1 MSETHWKKLINPD
14 YLGAYSLDPGK
25 DMILTIKQVRKEMIT
40 GTDGKKEECIV
51 CYWQEDQ
58 KPMILN
64 VTNCK
69 MIAKLLKTPYI
80 EHWAGHRIQIGA
92 EIVSAFGEKVEAL
105 RVRKALPE
113 EVKVACEECGQFIQ
127 PAFNMSASQLAAYTK
142 KKYGKTLCAE
152 CAKEKKEAEQSG
164 SDK

>member
-25 DMILTIKQVRKEMIT
+25 DMILTIRQVNKEMVT
-40 GTDGKKEECIV
+40 GADGKKEECIV
-51 CYWQEDQ
+51 CYWQEEQ

-80 EHWAGHRIQIGA
+80 ERWAGHRIQIGA
-92 EIVSAFGEKVEAL
+92 EVVSAFGEKVEAL
-105 RVRKALPE
+105 RVRKTLPE
-113 EVKVACEECGQFIQ
+113 EAKIACEVCGQFIQ

-142 KKYGKTLCAE
+142 KKYGKSMCAE
-152 CAKEKKEAEQSG
+152 CAKDQKEAESNG
-164 SDK
+164 TDK

>member
-25 DMILTIKQVRKEMIT
+25 DMVLTIRQVKKEMVT
-40 GTDGKKEECIV
+40 GADGKKEECIV

-80 EHWAGHRIQIGA
+80 ERWAGHRIQIGA
-92 EIVSAFGEKVEAL
+92 EVVSAFGEKVEAL
-105 RVRKALPE
+105 RVRKTLPE
-113 EVKVACEECGQFIQ
+113 EAKIACEECGQFIQ
-127 PAFNMSASQLAAYTK
+127 PAFNMSVTQLAAYTK
-142 KKYGKTLCAE
+142 KKYGKVLCAE
-152 CAKEKKEAEQSG
+152 CAQAKKEAEQNG
-164 SDK
+164 ADK

>member
-25 DMILTIKQVRKEMIT
+25 DMILTIRQVKKEMVT
-40 GTDGKKEECIV
+40 GADGKKEECIV
-51 CYWQEDQ
+51 CYWQEEQ

-80 EHWAGHRIQIGA
+80 ERWAGHRIQIGA
-92 EIVSAFGEKVEAL
+92 EVVSAFGEKVEAL
-105 RVRKALPE
+105 RVRKTLPE
-113 EVKVACEECGQFIQ
+113 EAKIACEVCGQFIQ

-142 KKYGKTLCAE
+142 KKYGKPMCAE
-152 CAKEKKEAEQSG
+152 CAKDQKEAESNG
-164 SDK
+164 TDK

>member
-1 MSETHWKKLINPD
+1 MSDTHWKKLINPD

-25 DMILTIKQVRKEMIT
+25 DMVLTIRQVKKEMIT

-69 MIAKLLKTPYI
+69 MISKLLKTPYI

-92 EIVSAFGEKVEAL
+92 EMVSAFGEKVEAL
-105 RVRKALPE
+105 RVRKTLPE
-113 EVKVACEECGQFIQ
+113 DVKIACEVCGQFIQ
-127 PAFNMSASQLAAYTK
+127 PAFNMSVTQLAAYTK
-142 KKYGKTLCAE
+142 KKYGKQLCAE
-152 CAKEKKEAEQSG
+152 CAQAKKEAENNG
-164 SDK
+164 ADK

>member
-1 MSETHWKKLINPD
+1 MSETHYKKLINPD

-25 DMILTIKQVRKEMIT
+25 DMVLTIRQVKKEMVT
-40 GTDGKKEECIV
+40 GADGKKEECIV

-80 EHWAGHRIQIGA
+80 ELWAGHRIQIGA
-92 EIVSAFGEKVEAL
+92 EVVSAFGEKVEAL
-105 RVRKALPE
+105 RVRKTLPE
-113 EVKVACEECGQFIQ
+113 EAKIACEVCGQFIQ

-142 KKYGKTLCAE
+142 KKYGKSMCAE
-152 CAKEKKEAEQSG
+152 CAKDQKEAESNG
-164 SDK
+164 ADK

>member
-1 MSETHWKKLINPD
+1 MSDTHWKKLINPD
-14 YLGAYSLDPGK
+14 YLGAYSLDPGQ
-25 DMILTIKQVRKEMIT
+25 DMVLTIKVVRKEMIT

-51 CYWQEDQ
+51 CYWQEEQ

-80 EHWAGHRIQIGA
+80 ERWAGHRIQIGS

-105 RVRKALPE
+105 RVRKVLPE
-113 EVKVACEECGQFIQ
+113 ESKVACEECGQFIQ
-127 PAFNMSASQLAAYTK
+127 QAFNMSVAQLAAYTK
-142 KKYGKTLCAE
+142 KKYGKQLCAE
-152 CAKEKKEAEQSG
+152 CAKEKKEAEISG
-164 SDK
+164 ADK

>member
-25 DMILTIKQVRKEMIT
+25 DMVLTIRQVKKELIT

-51 CYWQEDQ
+51 CYWQEEQ

-80 EHWAGHRIQIGA
+80 ERWAGHRIQIGA
-92 EIVSAFGEKVEAL
+92 EVVSAFGEKVEAL
-105 RVRKALPE
+105 RVRKQLSE
-113 EVKVACEECGQFIQ
+113 EKQVACEECGQFIQ
-127 PAFNMSASQLAAYTK
+127 PSFNMSVSQLAAYTK
-142 KKYGKTLCAE
+142 KKYGKALCAE
-152 CAKEKKEAEQSG
+152 CAQAKKEAENNA
-164 SDK
+164 DK

>member
-25 DMILTIKQVRKEMIT
+25 DMVLTIRQVKKEMVT
-40 GTDGKKEECIV
+40 GADGKKEECIV

-80 EHWAGHRIQIGA
+80 ELWAGHRIQIGA
-92 EIVSAFGEKVEAL
+92 EVVSAFGEKVEAL
-105 RVRKALPE
+105 RVRKTLPE
-113 EVKVACEECGQFIQ
+113 ESKIACEECGQFIQ
-127 PAFNMSASQLAAYTK
+127 PDVGSREGNDTLAEPFGTEF
-142 KKYGKTLCAE
+142 AE
-152 CAKEKKEAEQSG
+152 LSFLRVIGNPDQH
-164 SDK
+164 

>member
-1 MSETHWKKLINPD
+1 MSDTHWKKLINPD
-14 YLGAYSLDPGK
+14 YLGAYSLDPGQ
-25 DMILTIKQVRKEMIT
+25 DMVLTIRQVKKEMIT

-80 EHWAGHRIQIGA
+80 ERWAGHRIQIGA

-113 EVKVACEECGQFIQ
+113 DAKIACEECGQFIQ
-127 PAFNMSASQLAAYTK
+127 PAFNMNVTQLAAYTK
-142 KKYGKTLCAE
+142 KKYGKQLCAE
-152 CAKEKKEAEQSG
+152 CAKEKKEAEISG
-164 SDK
+164 ADK

>member
-25 DMILTIKQVRKEMIT
+25 DMILTIRQVNKEMVT
-40 GTDGKKEECIV
+40 GADGKKEECIV
-51 CYWQEDQ
+51 CYWQEEQ

-80 EHWAGHRIQIGA
+80 ERWAGHRIQIGA
-92 EIVSAFGEKVEAL
+92 EVVSAFGEKVEAL
-105 RVRKALPE
+105 RVRKTLPE
-113 EVKVACEECGQFIQ
+113 EAKIACDVCGQFIQ

-142 KKYGKTLCAE
+142 KKYGKSMCAE
-152 CAKEKKEAEQSG
+152 CAKDQKEAESNG
-164 SDK
+164 TDK

>member
-1 MSETHWKKLINPD
+1 MSDTHWKKLINPD

-25 DMILTIKQVRKEMIT
+25 DMVLTIKVVRKEMIT

-51 CYWQEDQ
+51 CYWQEEQ

-80 EHWAGHRIQIGA
+80 ERWAGHRIQIGA
-92 EIVSAFGEKVEAL
+92 EVVSAFGEKVEAL
-105 RVRKALPE
+105 RVRKTLPE
-113 EVKVACEECGQFIQ
+113 DVSVACEECGQFIQ
-127 PAFNMSASQLAAYTK
+127 PAFNMSATQLAAYTK
-142 KKYGKTLCAE
+142 KKYGKVLCAE
-152 CAKEKKEAEQSG
+152 CAQAKKEAEANG
-164 SDK
+164 ADK